1 MINIAFNLNLLISQ
15 RKKYKLCK
23 ITGIRILILKA

>member
-1 MINIAFNLNLLISQ
+1 MINIAFNLLTSQ

-23 ITGIRILILKA
+23 IIGIRILILEA

>member
-1 MINIAFNLNLLISQ
+1 MINIAFNLLTSQ